1 PLVVGIN
8 NEEYQFAVNNDT
20 AEFLLKDL
28 EPDTNYTIYMVA
40 YSQRGASQ
48 TSQLLTVSTPED
60 VPSAAP
66 QLSLSSA
73 GGTDIRVTWL
83 PLERAESRGR
93 VLGYRVEYSAQR
105 EVRQVTRCHAVEV
118 PGGETQV
125 TLSGLQP
132 SRAYRVRIS
141 AATGSGSGE
150 PSPWTLHRTTP
161 HSNRTDKLHFP
172 FSSQHLTV
180 ESNRT
185 ALQIS
190 WHLPANHFQI
200 RGYQL
205 YCRQAPAA
213 QELADELEDPGD
225 EPPIDGT
232 DWLIGPISLR
242 RRATHYTISGL
253 KPGVLYEVRLVV
265 HAKHDNAHVVTWR
278 GRTPDPPSRPPASD
292 PASHTRRSHDE
303 QTSSD
308 KFVKCLW
315 SKTFFFRLRRASPT
329 VRYLPPAGPPLSP
342 VLRHSSSPPFIRDAV
357 MPPFYAEPFANYTP
371 VHGPLRVGEKK
382 TLPSGPS
389 TPPMDVTLSAVD
401 VRSVRV
407 AWGPP
412 LEPNGPVSEYVLIY
426 SSNASLPRE
435 MWTAIRRAGDALSAD
450 IVGLESGTLYFFSV
464 GAKTPVG
471 AGPFSTALSVNTL
484 VEPQTSTR

>member
-1 PLVVGIN
+1 LCSGVTWFFLI
-8 NEEYQFAVNNDT
+8 AVFVLSLCDGVT
-20 AEFLLKDL
+20 
-28 EPDTNYTIYMVA
+28 
-40 YSQRGASQ
+40 
-48 TSQLLTVSTPED
+48 

-105 EVRQVTRCHAVEV
+105 EETRCHAVEV

-161 HSNRTDKLHFP
+161 HSNRTAQPPVL
-172 FSSQHLTV
+172 QLTV

-278 GRTPDPPSRPPASD
+278 GRTP
-292 PASHTRRSHDE
+292 
-303 QTSSD
+303 
-308 KFVKCLW
+308 
-315 SKTFFFRLRRASPT
+315 RLRRASPT

-342 VLRHSSSPPFIRDAV
+342 VLRHSSSPPF
-357 MPPFYAEPFANYTP
+357 PFSFPSTHFASFRFIIYSCKIFISILKISALINSYLCSCPKEFLAASRPHWESVARGTRLHFPRSSTHLFSFVPF
-371 VHGPLRVGEKK
+371 R
-382 TLPSGPS
+382 PS

-484 VEPQTSTR
+484 VEPQTSLPLLLNVHSLTGMLVGVCIAFACVSLCVAVLLCRSKHGY